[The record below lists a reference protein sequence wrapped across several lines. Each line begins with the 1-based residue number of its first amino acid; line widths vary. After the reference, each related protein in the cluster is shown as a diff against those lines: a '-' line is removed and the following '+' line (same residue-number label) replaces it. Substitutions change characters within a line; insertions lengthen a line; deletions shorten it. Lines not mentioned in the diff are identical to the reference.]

1 MSYGCRVAFLE
12 VFISSRSI
20 VLVATRGQSGEL
32 VNIAPH
38 LVSLGVAKDPDLH
51 SKG

>member
-20 VLVATRGQSGEL
+20 VLVATWGQSGEL

-38 LVSLGVAKDPDLH
+38 LVSLGVAKDPDLR